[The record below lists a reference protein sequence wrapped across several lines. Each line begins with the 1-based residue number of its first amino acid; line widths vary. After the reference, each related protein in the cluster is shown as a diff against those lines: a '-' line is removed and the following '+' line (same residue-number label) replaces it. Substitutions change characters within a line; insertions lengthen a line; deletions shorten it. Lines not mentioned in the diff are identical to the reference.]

1 MFDLNAIIKGVMKRQ
16 SKAQKELYQRYAPL
30 MRAIC
35 MRYTHDFQEAEDM
48 VQEGFIKVFTKIDQ
62 YAGTGNFEGWL
73 KKVFI
78 NTTINHIKKNKNLL
92 FHYDISEVH
101 HSEDAVMESNED
113 YFSTKTNILDIDF
126 SEEEILKIINK
137 LPDGYRLVFN
147 LYAVEQM
154 NHKEISDMLNISIS
168 TSKSQ
173 LFRARKTIQKC
184 LIELAEMKVEHR
196 RQREDKQRKKSPLRL
211 IV

>member
-1 MFDLNAIIKGVMKRQ
+1 MFDLNILIDGVMKRQ
-16 SKAQKELYQRYAPL
+16 RKAQKELYQRYAPL

-62 YAGTGNFEGWL
+62 YAGTGSFEGWL
-73 KKVFI
+73 KRVFV
-78 NTTINHIKKNKNLL
+78 NTTINHIKKNKNLF
-92 FHYDISEVH
+92 FHYDISEINY
-101 HSEDAVMESNED
+101 SADGNTDSDED
-113 YFSTKTNILDIDF
+113 YFSTKTNILDVDF
-126 SEEEILKIINK
+126 SEEEILKIINR

-147 LYAVEQM
+147 LFAVEQM
-154 NHKEISDMLNISIS
+154 NHKEIAEMLNISVS

-173 LFRARKTIQKC
+173 LFRARKAIQKC
-184 LIELAEMKVEHR
+184 LIELAELKVEHR
-196 RQREDKQRKKSPLRL
+196 KKREDKQKKKSPLRL